1 MQNPCQLIRF
11 GIFFDIFKSPK
22 FPNIQKVA
30 IGQVDSPPPRY
41 PHRKLNRQSRDRRW
55 NLQEGYISGDQ
66 SPRFTASHG
75 SYGVTSLA
83 RRSHAGTREDNSI
96 AMALLR
102 MPCVP
107 AQSGWK
113 KSSSLDN
120 SISSVISSSSS
131 VSFCKLGSGY
141 VAQSDCGCVTKVR
154 TSGIACRV
162 RTEGSE
168 DGAERDIGGMAAS
181 VSRRAVLWGLVAAQ
195 GLVMEREVARA
206 GVPNYRKY
214 VDRLDGYTFSYP
226 AGWIE
231 VRGAGADVF
240 FRDPVN
246 LDENL
251 LVEISSP
258 SSSKFKGV
266 EDLGTPEQASKKVL
280 QQYLTEFMSTRIGVR
295 REANVT
301 ATKSRVGDDGRLYYE
316 VEVR

>member
-1 MQNPCQLIRF
+1 M
-11 GIFFDIFKSPK
+11 
-22 FPNIQKVA
+22 
-30 IGQVDSPPPRY
+30 
-41 PHRKLNRQSRDRRW
+41 
-55 NLQEGYISGDQ
+55 
-66 SPRFTASHG
+66 
-75 SYGVTSLA
+75 
-83 RRSHAGTREDNSI
+83 
-96 AMALLR
+96 
-102 MPCVP
+102 
-107 AQSGWK
+107 
-113 KSSSLDN
+113 
-120 SISSVISSSSS
+120 
-131 VSFCKLGSGY
+131 
-141 VAQSDCGCVTKVR
+141 AQSDCGCVTKVR
-154 TSGIACRV
+154 TSGIAGIACRV
-162 RTEGSE
+162 RTAGSE